1 MSIVSKILG
10 FINNIKNYFTNI
22 EMKYLILILGILLL
36 AIVSIIVVILIS
48 NHSKKTRAE
57 LRELDYLTKIYN
69 RYYYYKKCKLYLTGK
84 TKKYAIVAF
93 DVNKF
98 KLINEYYGTDLAD
111 KLLMK
116 ISSKLIEFYQND
128 QISIFGRIESDKF
141 SFLMPYD
148 KDKVKRVCEAIDS
161 IKNSMTHSISF
172 TFGVYVIDN
181 NDMDI
186 EQAYSRANIAA
197 KSIKGSLDKSIA
209 FFDSNM
215 IERLEREQFIINNI
229 DEAIKNEEIK
239 VYFQP
244 KYDLFDDTLAG
255 AEALVRWIHPQK
267 GMISPADFVLALEN
281 NGLITKLDKFIWQK
295 TAEYLREWR
304 SMGID
309 PFPVSVNI
317 SKVDLLENDLPE
329 YIESIVRKYN
339 IPHELYELEITES
352 AYVDSKIDVLSI
364 LKKFK
369 SKGFTILMDDFG
381 SGYSSLNTLR
391 QFPVDILKIDLK
403 FLSGFSNEKEANK
416 GKTIVESI
424 VSMAK
429 HLNLKVV
436 VEGTETIEQVEFIKS
451 IGCEMAQGYYFSK
464 PICASEYLELQKK
477 GFRHDH
483 KKEMSRLTE
492 DGVWSNSLLK
502 EDFFNATLCAL
513 GVFIYRRDV
522 LEAVRVNDKYFEII
536 ETNRKD
542 FFGRSRNVLD
552 DIYSDDFKK
561 VLDAIEECRKTK
573 GHITIEYRRYT
584 QNKNIKWIRN
594 KFSYVNNQ
602 DKSLSYFFSSIS
614 DITLERQSKYEID
627 NLINNL
633 DYGFIKVDMKN
644 KSISLFNEVILDMLN
659 LTFEE
664 FSNKFKTYEDLIH
677 IDLIDEFNDKLFNIA
692 SEKRIIKTKLYNGLE
707 VAITLY
713 FVRNKNN
720 NYLYLNVSEI

>member
-1 MSIVSKILG
+1 MSKIQT
-10 FINNIKNYFTNI
+10 FISSIKNYFTQL
-22 EMKYLILILGILLL
+22 EMKYLILILCILLL
-36 AIVSIIVVILIS
+36 AIIAIIILILIF
-48 NHSKKTRAE
+48 NHSKRTRAE

-69 RYYYYKKCKLYLTGK
+69 RYYYYKKCKLYLNGK
-84 TKKYAIVAF
+84 TKRYAIIAF

-98 KLINEYYGTDLAD
+98 KLINEYYGTEEAD

-141 SFLMPYD
+141 SLLMPYD
-148 KDKVKRVCEAIDS
+148 KDKTRRICEAIDS
-161 IKNSMTHSISF
+161 IKDTITHSISF
-172 TFGVYVIDN
+172 TFGIYVLEK

-209 FFDSNM
+209 YFDSDM

-229 DEAIKNEEIK
+229 DEAIKNDEIK

-255 AEALVRWIHPQK
+255 AEALVRWVHPEK
-267 GMISPADFVLALEN
+267 GMISPAEFVLALEN

-295 TAEYLREWR
+295 TAWYLSEWR
-304 SMGID
+304 RQGLD
-309 PFPVSVNI
+309 PFPVSINI

-339 IPHELYELEITES
+339 LPHNLYELEITES

-391 QFPVDILKIDLK
+391 QFPIDILKIDLK
-403 FLSGFSNEKEANK
+403 FLSGFSDEKEANK

-464 PICASEYLELQKK
+464 PICADDYLKLQKQ
-477 GFRHDH
+477 GFKHDH
-483 KKEMSRLTE
+483 KTATSRLTE
-492 DGVWSNSLLK
+492 DSVWSNSLLK
-502 EDFFNATLCAL
+502 EDFFNSTLCAL
-513 GVFIYRRDV
+513 GVFIYRRDT
-522 LEAVRVNDKYFEII
+522 LEAVRVNDKYFEIV
-536 ETNRKD
+536 ETNRKE
-542 FFGRSRNVLD
+542 FFGRSHNILD
-552 DIYSDDFKK
+552 DIYSDDFKL
-561 VLDAIEECRKTK
+561 VLNAIEECRRTK
-573 GHITIEYRRYT
+573 GSVTVLYRRYT
-584 QNKNIKWIRN
+584 QNKNIKWLKN

-602 DKSLSYFFSSIS
+602 DRSLSYFFASICDVTS
-614 DITLERQSKYEID
+614 DKLNKTEID

-644 KSISLFNEVILDMLN
+644 KSIDLYNEVLTDMLN
-659 LTFEE
+659 ITKEE
-664 FSNKFKTYEDLIH
+664 FSEKFKIYEDLIQ
-677 IDLIDEFNDKLFNIA
+677 IDLLEEFNDKLFNIGE
-692 SEKRIIKTKLYNGLE
+692 EKRIIKTKLYNGLE
-707 VAITLY
+707 VAITAY
-713 FVRNKNN
+713 FLKDKNN
-720 NYLYLNVSEI
+720 NFLYLNIMEL